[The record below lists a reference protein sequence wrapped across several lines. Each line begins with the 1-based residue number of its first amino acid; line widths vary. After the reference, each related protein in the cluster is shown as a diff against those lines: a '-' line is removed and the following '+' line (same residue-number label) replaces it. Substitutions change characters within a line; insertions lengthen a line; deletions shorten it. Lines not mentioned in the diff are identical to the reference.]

1 VPSAK
6 LVEQWL
12 EDLHAPTGLDLGAD
26 TPASIALSILSEVQ
40 KVLAAGTALPLRT
53 VRATGSAIT
62 SA

>member
-1 VPSAK
+1 MK
-6 LVEQWL
+6 E
-12 EDLHAPTGLDLGAD
+12 
-26 TPASIALSILSEVQ
+26 Q